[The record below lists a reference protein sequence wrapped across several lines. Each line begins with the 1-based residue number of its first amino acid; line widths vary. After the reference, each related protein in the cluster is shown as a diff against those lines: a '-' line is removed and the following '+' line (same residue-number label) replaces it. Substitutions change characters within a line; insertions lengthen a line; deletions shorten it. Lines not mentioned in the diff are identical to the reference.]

1 MEISFVVKGAGAV
14 MPLFRFE
21 YKTGVISLNV
31 NTRNVKKARR
41 DRPASYQ
48 CETFENFLRIDI
60 APVRRTL
67 SGILHSKN

>member
-1 MEISFVVKGAGAV
+1 MEISFAVKGAGAV

-21 YKTGVISLNV
+21 YKTGVNV

-48 CETFENFLRIDI
+48 CETIENFLRIDI